1 MKKRG
6 EKKREQKL
14 RVSREKAPQYQKD
27 FVPKTEKPGLTIGR
41 KDDQQLHGNGSNKH
55 VSLFLWHCHG
65 TTVAT
70 EIAWLYRSTNCRC
83 FDM

>member
-27 FVPKTEKPGLTIGR
+27 FVNQLTIGR
-41 KDDQQLHGNGSNKH
+41 KDDQQ
-55 VSLFLWHCHG
+55 
-65 TTVAT
+65 
-70 EIAWLYRSTNCRC
+70 
-83 FDM
+83 